1 MRVCSQRYTNLAWQR
16 HIGTGLRLPSAHR
29 RAGKSAKSKGQDLLA
44 VQRSPASSAELW
56 GLPSM
61 PSMPAYALA
70 ARQGQASVKKRK
82 AKKKRAS
89 FGQSPKAQS
98 LPLREQ
104 ASPEASWKEAFS
116 RTAGAASV
124 TKAKAK
130 RRGKLRMAAK
140 AVNALTPKERRE
152 RVEDGLR
159 IRAPYEVPGEEPP
172 YERSRD
178 APHEIPEELFY
189 ERWSFTPKP
198 ALDLTR
204 WVDVDVV
211 HTLTHCHELSKG
223 AP

>member
-1 MRVCSQRYTNLAWQR
+1 
-16 HIGTGLRLPSAHR
+16 
-29 RAGKSAKSKGQDLLA
+29 
-44 VQRSPASSAELW
+44 
-56 GLPSM
+56 M

-70 ARQGQASVKKRK
+70 ARQGQSSVKKRK

-98 LPLREQ
+98 LVSPKAQSLPLKEQ
-104 ASPEASWKEAFS
+104 GRPRHHGRKRSQEHKARRASRKP
-116 RTAGAASV
+116 RR
-124 TKAKAK
+124 K

-172 YERSRD
+172 YERARD

-189 ERWSFTPKP
+189 ERWSFTPRP

-204 WVDVDVV
+204 WIDVDVCA
-211 HTLTHCHELSKG
+211 TLTHCHELSKG
-223 AP
+223 ATSTPKAR

>member
-1 MRVCSQRYTNLAWQR
+1 
-16 HIGTGLRLPSAHR
+16 
-29 RAGKSAKSKGQDLLA
+29 
-44 VQRSPASSAELW
+44 
-56 GLPSM
+56 M
-61 PSMPAYALA
+61 PSLPAYALA
-70 ARQGQASVKKRK
+70 ARQGAASVKKRK

-98 LPLREQ
+98 LVSPKAQSLPLQKEHQERL
-104 ASPEASWKEAFS
+104 EAFS

-159 IRAPYEVPGEEPP
+159 IRADYVVPGEEPP

-198 ALDLTR
+198 
-204 WVDVDVV
+204 
-211 HTLTHCHELSKG
+211 
-223 AP
+223 

>member
-1 MRVCSQRYTNLAWQR
+1 
-16 HIGTGLRLPSAHR
+16 
-29 RAGKSAKSKGQDLLA
+29 
-44 VQRSPASSAELW
+44 
-56 GLPSM
+56 M

-70 ARQGQASVKKRK
+70 ARQGQSSVKKRK

-98 LPLREQ
+98 LVSPKAQSLPLKEQ
-104 ASPEASWKEAFS
+104 GSPEASWKEAFS
-116 RTAGAASV
+116 RTQGATSV

-159 IRAPYEVPGEEPP
+159 LRAPYEVPGEEPP

-178 APHEIPEELFY
+178 APHTVPDELFY
-189 ERWSFTPKP
+189 ERWSFTPRP

-204 WVDVDVV
+204 WIDVDVV
-211 HTLTHCHELSKG
+211 RTLTHCHELSKG
-223 AP
+223 PHYPQTR